1 MSILFLFS
9 NPNRLPTRL
18 LLVVD
23 SAAYSQL
30 KQLWLH
36 THHCPESLHLDTR
49 SHQSTTQHYTPTNPV
64 PALICI
70 EYHSEQSLHCVPS
83 THGWVVSPILFY
95 CRCGTMLFPLFQ
107 LPVFLWTWIM
117 AMAGHFHT
125 MGNQTT
131 GKCTIKITLY
141 MAYWI

>member
-18 LLVVD
+18 LPVMD

-36 THHCPESLHLDTR
+36 THQRPESLHLVTR

-70 EYHSEQSLHCVPS
+70 EHHSEQSLHCVPI
-83 THGWVVSPILFY
+83 THGGVVSPIWFLLQVWDNAVSTVPTAGLPLNLDNGNG
-95 CRCGTMLFPLFQ
+95 RTFPYHGQ
-107 LPVFLWTWIM
+107 S
-117 AMAGHFHT
+117 
-125 MGNQTT
+125 N
-131 GKCTIKITLY
+131 Y
-141 MAYWI
+141 R